1 MSYLAKKTKKN
12 KKQEEEKKVENDVAR
27 ERPQLVGLYL
37 NNFYVI
43 IIFFLSIS
51 FFIYLFI
58 LTGYMPYLLFEIS
71 RLL

>member
-1 MSYLAKKTKKN
+1 LQKKKKQKN

-51 FFIYLFI
+51 LFIYLFI
-58 LTGYMPYLLFEIS
+58 LTGYMPYLLFGIS